1 MKLTYFIGNKHYF
14 YDFESG
20 FSHSTPEMAFQHKMH
35 FQNQQQEFMHSEAV
49 TRLALQEIISCQPC
63 IRLCQLKSTM
73 AMYIVQAH
81 GGNTGKKSERA

>member
-35 FQNQQQEFMHSEAV
+35 FQNQQ
-49 TRLALQEIISCQPC
+49 
-63 IRLCQLKSTM
+63 
-73 AMYIVQAH
+73 
-81 GGNTGKKSERA
+81 